1 MVIVITKVKN
11 QYFHNMVNKY
21 TFKRI
26 FCWYLTS
33 SFSTFQYQDLM
44 QELPVPAV
52 EAILSD
58 KQLSPNPERPN
69 SSQGRKRPGSSLQRE
84 LTALTSDEGVQ
95 AAAGVDAK
103 RMRRTA
109 ASTAELRLQQGE
121 IVIV

>member
-1 MVIVITKVKN
+1 
-11 QYFHNMVNKY
+11 
-21 TFKRI
+21 
-26 FCWYLTS
+26 
-33 SFSTFQYQDLM
+33 M

-121 IVIV
+121 IIIV